1 MKGGADAPCRSFIW
15 HKISFEE
22 ALKILTDKEGSDLYY
37 STGAPP
43 SAKIFGVLSPFSDE
57 IMKPGEIEVIANS
70 IMDDEQRR
78 QFKASPEMN
87 MAISR
92 PGLGAVSGEHFPSA

>member
-1 MKGGADAPCRSFIW
+1 MAQ
-15 HKISFEE
+15 ISFEE

-57 IMKPGEIEVIANS
+57 TMKPGEIEVIANS
-70 IMDDEQRR
+70 IMDDEQKR

-87 MAISR
+87 MA
-92 PGLGAVSGEHFPSA
+92 